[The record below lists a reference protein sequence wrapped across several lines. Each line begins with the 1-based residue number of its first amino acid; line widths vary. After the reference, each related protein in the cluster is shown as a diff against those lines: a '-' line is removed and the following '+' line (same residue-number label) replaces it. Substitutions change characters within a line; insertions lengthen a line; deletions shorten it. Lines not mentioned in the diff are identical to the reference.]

1 MVTGNR
7 EASIHLETITE
18 VQNGNKDYVERIHS
32 VTNYG
37 IALNLTAYTKW
48 LTNICKSVVR
58 NKNRTTGSLP
68 SSVTTA

>member
-7 EASIHLETITE
+7 EASIPLATIAE
-18 VQNGNKDYVERIHS
+18 VQNGNEHYVERIHS

-37 IALNLTAYTKW
+37 IALNLISYTKW
-48 LTNICKSVVR
+48 LTKICKSVGR
-58 NKNRTTGSLP
+58 NKNRATGSLP